1 MKFNCGPTWA
11 EKKEYLEEWHPH
23 FAWWPIRVGSRDC
36 RWLEWVMRQGT
47 WRPNYYRSCWTW
59 EYRAR

>member
-1 MKFNCGPTWA
+1 MKFNCGKTWK
-11 EKKEYLEEWHPH
+11 EKKADLEEWHLH
-23 FAWWPIRVGSRDC
+23 FAWLPVRVGPRDC